1 MFGIVIIKFF
11 GTINGIP
18 EQDFREAK
26 EMSAIWRMIE
36 GEAGSNLPIRLCMV
50 VSKVT

>member
-1 MFGIVIIKFF
+1 MFGIVTIKFF

-36 GEAGSNLPIRLCMV
+36 GKRVATCQFV
-50 VSKVT
+50 CAW